1 MRLSSSRP
9 ALARRTAL
17 AIGLGAATLLAPA
30 QAQNAS
36 LGDGFLCCNM
46 RTDGRTWIS
55 DSNYLEQGSVTL
67 PAGTPL
73 RHDGYGRQ
81 RVHVLIDGK
90 RHSIGNDYSRTLKL
104 EEFARRYIVAEDPR
118 PRIAGFPPAIRSAI
132 ESFKVAPDM
141 TREQV
146 IMAIG
151 YPMTSENPSLEAREW
166 RYWLHSFSPFTV
178 RFDEAGRVS
187 TVESDPE
194 TLAKVFAR

>member
-17 AIGLGAATLLAPA
+17 AIGLSAATLLAPA
-30 QAQNAS
+30 QAQNAI

-104 EEFARRYIVAEDPR
+104 EEFARRYIVAQDPR
-118 PRIAGFPPAIRSAI
+118 PRIAGFPPAIRAAI
-132 ESFKVAPDM
+132 EAFKVAPDM

-178 RFDEAGRVS
+178 RFSEAGRVS
-187 TVESDPE
+187 TVDSDPE